1 MMNRNYRRCTR
12 CRGAAYAA
20 TVIVLW
26 ISHWLAGPSLGE
38 DNLRFGMSTALSG
51 PAADLGVNMRDGM
64 LAAFHSVNQA
74 GGIGGYELEL
84 VVLDDGYEPARTAP
98 NVHRL
103 INEMNVLAIVGNVG
117 TPTSISALP
126 IIRRSST
133 PFFGAFTGAS
143 ALRKLPPEPFVIN
156 YRASYAEE
164 TAAMVDALVQAGVKP
179 EEIGFFTQNDSFGD
193 DGFFGGLAAILK
205 HQKHFT
211 PSNIAHGRYTR
222 NSSSVEA
229 ALADILM
236 HDPLPKAVIM
246 VGTYGP
252 CAKLIALAKQNG
264 YTPQFLGVSF
274 VGSDA
279 LQKTLGVEADGVVI
293 TEVLPHFLG
302 DTPLA
307 ASYRQ
312 AMQALDSRLPFS
324 FGSFEG
330 YTVATILIRAL
341 ERIEG
346 PISRQEI
353 ALALEG
359 LNTFDIGL
367 GTSLTLGPNDHQ
379 ASSKVWPVVFTRG
392 QAVALEWSDLA
403 TIGKHRFGA
412 TQ

>member
-1 MMNRNYRRCTR
+1 M
-12 CRGAAYAA
+12 A
-20 TVIVLW
+20 VLG
-26 ISHWLAGPSLGE
+26 SHWFAEPSHAGDS
-38 DNLRFGMSTALSG
+38 LRFGMSTALSG

-64 LAAFHSVNQA
+64 LAAFHMANHA
-74 GGIGGYELEL
+74 GGVRGHELEL
-84 VVLDDGYEPARTAP
+84 VVLDDGYEPSRTAP

-103 INEMNVLAIVGNVG
+103 ISDMDVLAIVGNVG

-143 ALRKLPPEPFVIN
+143 ALRKSPPEPFVIN

-164 TAAMVDALVQAGVKP
+164 TAAMVDALVQAGIKP

-205 HQKHFT
+205 HQKNFT
-211 PSNIAHGRYTR
+211 PSNVAHGRYTR

-229 ALADILM
+229 ALADLLI

-264 YTPQFLGVSF
+264 FTPQFLGVSF

-302 DTPLA
+302 NAPLA
-307 ASYRQ
+307 VSYRS
-312 AMQALDSRLPFS
+312 AMHSLDDQLPFS

-346 PISRQEI
+346 PVSRQEI

-359 LNTFDIGL
+359 LNAFDIGL
-367 GTSLTLGPNDHQ
+367 ETTLTLGPNDHQ
-379 ASSKVWPVVFTRG
+379 ASSKVWPVIFTGG
-392 QAVALEWSDLA
+392 QAVALEWSELA
-403 TIGKHRFGA
+403 TIGKNRIEA
-412 TQ
+412 TR